1 MDHSLCQ
8 VVGVDLDDDSYFLNL
23 VKMDMITGARLSW
36 WVIGLA
42 KYPPA
47 LTGSSISLASE
58 QALALRR
65 WKSLKILKPLHL
77 CRVSQKNALS
87 ECCWSQSALTQSPF
101 AGPPFFWRL
110 IFWSFL
116 TNTKQD
122 PAPPSHVNG
131 KIKPHSTQ
139 LLLLFDFVLLVHFL
153 GHPVLS

>member
-1 MDHSLCQ
+1 MDRSLCQ

-77 CRVSQKNALS
+77 CRVSQK
-87 ECCWSQSALTQSPF
+87 THF
-101 AGPPFFWRL
+101 
-110 IFWSFL
+110 I
-116 TNTKQD
+116 
-122 PAPPSHVNG
+122 
-131 KIKPHSTQ
+131 
-139 LLLLFDFVLLVHFL
+139 LLLGGDLLRSIRHIKNEVKLNFQEN
-153 GHPVLS
+153 SNSK

>member
-1 MDHSLCQ
+1 MATFHYSCYVDRVDRSLCQ

-77 CRVSQKNALS
+77 CRVSQKTHFQNA
-87 ECCWSQSALTQSPF
+87 
-101 AGPPFFWRL
+101 AGATMHWL
-110 IFWSFL
+110 NHHL
-116 TNTKQD
+116 
-122 PAPPSHVNG
+122 PAPH
-131 KIKPHSTQ
+131 
-139 LLLLFDFVLLVHFL
+139 L
-153 GHPVLS
+153 GHPVYNKVLIGEERSRLATLGSQQPPQVGGKSARA

>member
-1 MDHSLCQ
+1 MDRSLCQ

-77 CRVSQKNALS
+77 CRVSQKTHFQNAAGA
-87 ECCWSQSALTQSPF
+87 SALTQSPF
-101 AGPPFFWRL
+101 AGTPCMVMSMVEFSR
-110 IFWSFL
+110 IYS
-116 TNTKQD
+116 
-122 PAPPSHVNG
+122 
-131 KIKPHSTQ
+131 I
-139 LLLLFDFVLLVHFL
+139 LVMNSL
-153 GHPVLS
+153 